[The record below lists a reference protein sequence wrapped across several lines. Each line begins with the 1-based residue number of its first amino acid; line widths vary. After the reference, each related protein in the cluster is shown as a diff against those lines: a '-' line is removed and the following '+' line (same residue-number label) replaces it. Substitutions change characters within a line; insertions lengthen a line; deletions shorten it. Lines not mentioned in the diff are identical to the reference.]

1 MGLEESFDLDSIREF
16 VMNELSEQYG
26 LLPNAFPMTQRVL
39 QRQGVACGVFYCLHG
54 PRSIR
59 LTAILDTVSSRILCY
74 DSGGERSASYNIS
87 ELNIGKTSQGSL
99 V

>member
-1 MGLEESFDLDSIREF
+1 MGLEDSFDLDSIRDF
-16 VMNELSEQYG
+16 VMNELSEQNG

-39 QRQGVACGVFYCLHG
+39 QRHDVACGVFYCLHG

-59 LTAILDTVSSRILCY
+59 LTAILDTVSSRVLMY
-74 DSGGERSASYNIS
+74 DSRGERTASYDLS
-87 ELNIGKTSQGSL
+87 EINIGKTSQGSL